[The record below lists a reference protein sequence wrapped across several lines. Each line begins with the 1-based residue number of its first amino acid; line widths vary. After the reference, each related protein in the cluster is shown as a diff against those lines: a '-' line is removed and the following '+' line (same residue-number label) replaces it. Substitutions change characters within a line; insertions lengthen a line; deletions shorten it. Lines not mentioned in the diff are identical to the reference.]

1 MHNSFFYSLF
11 HLCDYEVRI
20 DTERG
25 AEAIYY
31 LYSMA
36 QLNIMEEFRTHRM
49 IERKHATYFVIRHD
63 MEREQDK
70 EKR

>member
-1 MHNSFFYSLF
+1 
-11 HLCDYEVRI
+11 VRI